1 MVFFIQSD
9 RKQTYRNMT
18 MLYRILILVCI
29 IGLFLPGCE
38 KPSWNTRMQLIAG
51 RERNLLCELKILR
64 DSIDAGWMI
73 FQAGLKKNLPAK
85 MAVAERNNMLALRNG
100 PLIRMFAS
108 FNELDPAVKQSLL
121 EVEKMDQKISTEIS
135 EKKKQLEEIEA
146 SRRQLWS
153 ELAEENPDHLESARR
168 IYQQELE
175 LNCTSKIN
183 HPHEHES
190 IFTLGFFTDFNE
202 LPPGRTRDR
211 FYSID
216 GT

>member
-1 MVFFIQSD
+1 
-9 RKQTYRNMT
+9 

-29 IGLFLPGCE
+29 IGLFLPGCK

-121 EVEKMDQKISTEIS
+121 EVEKMDQKISAEIS

-175 LNCTSKIN
+175 VNCT
-183 HPHEHES
+183 
-190 IFTLGFFTDFNE
+190 
-202 LPPGRTRDR
+202 
-211 FYSID
+211 
-216 GT
+216 